1 MQQKL
6 GYIEGMRGVAAVV
19 VVASHFMQLF
29 LPLVYDGY
37 AKSWGVGER
46 SFETSPVNVI
56 LNPNFLVCLFFV
68 LSGYVLSHGFMADG
82 DLGRIW
88 RAAFKR
94 FPRLMLPVLGSVL
107 FVWVLMASGGF
118 YYGAVKSL
126 SGSLV
131 PDYYAVPRSFIYVFG
146 EGAFG
151 VFFAGENSLNPVL
164 WTIGVELYGSF
175 LVFGLIFVFR
185 RSRFRW
191 IGYGVIA
198 ALLHGT
204 YYLAF
209 PIGVALAAS
218 NIKTTDRPRL
228 AAVLAFAGLAFGS
241 YPYYGADEGF
251 WRWLPQPGAALPIVF
266 YHTVGAAML
275 LQAVLLSPIK
285 TALDGSIFRFLGRI
299 SFALYLVHVTI
310 LASLSAR
317 LILLLEPA
325 VGYLPALAIA
335 FVATMPASVSVS
347 YIFARVIDEPATRF
361 SGRFAAWAMVLVSI
375 AVKRAAPSS
384 AIRHDLIA

>member
-56 LNPNFLVCLFFV
+56 LNPNFSVCLFFV
-68 LSGYVLSHGFMADG
+68 LSGYVLSHGFMTDG

-131 PDYYAVPRSFIYVFG
+131 PDYYAVPRSFIYVLR

-164 WTIGVELYGSF
+164 
-175 LVFGLIFVFR
+175 
-185 RSRFRW
+185 
-191 IGYGVIA
+191 
-198 ALLHGT
+198 
-204 YYLAF
+204 
-209 PIGVALAAS
+209 
-218 NIKTTDRPRL
+218 
-228 AAVLAFAGLAFGS
+228 
-241 YPYYGADEGF
+241 
-251 WRWLPQPGAALPIVF
+251 
-266 YHTVGAAML
+266 
-275 LQAVLLSPIK
+275 
-285 TALDGSIFRFLGRI
+285 
-299 SFALYLVHVTI
+299 
-310 LASLSAR
+310 
-317 LILLLEPA
+317 
-325 VGYLPALAIA
+325 
-335 FVATMPASVSVS
+335 
-347 YIFARVIDEPATRF
+347 
-361 SGRFAAWAMVLVSI
+361 
-375 AVKRAAPSS
+375 
-384 AIRHDLIA
+384 